1 MERVIERH
9 LPHGGRTLAEREGG
23 HDPEKNEDDNRNMFR
38 GSPPDSAGFKDRI
51 AHFTWP
57 WFATTMSTGALAV
70 VLGQTPNKFDGLQ
83 TIGKIF
89 FILDLV
95 LFALFSIAMFLRA
108 YWFPRRFL
116 ASLHHPV
123 EGLFFGSYWV
133 SVSLILNC
141 MQAYGVPNSGPWL
154 IKCLNVLFWIYCAV
168 VLCVAIGQYYVLFQE
183 ERLRITDAVP
193 AWIFPIYP
201 LLVIGPMAGTM
212 VPSQPHHAALPMWV
226 GAVMLQGLAWIVA
239 LMMYAMYMQ
248 RLMTSSLPAP
258 STRPGMY
265 VSVGPAGY
273 TAAGLISLGVQAP
286 SVLYTDA
293 FTQNAIPDG
302 DIVRVIGTM
311 AGIFV
316 ILFAFW
322 FFCISSVAV
331 IAGLNKMSFTLNWW
345 AVSFLPLSS
354 KPDHVLLETPT
365 NVFAPTV
372 RLPQRRPNPR
382 RDPSRF
388 RPAKSRHQRH
398 LQRPN
403 DLPRHHVAHHGRG
416 SYPGVVEGQDHV
428 AWQGRG

>member
-1 MERVIERH
+1 MSGSIIERH
-9 LPHGGRTLAEREGG
+9 LPHGGRTLAEREGD
-23 HDPEKNEDDNRNMFR
+23 HDPEKNEDHRRNLYR
-38 GSPPDSAGFKDRI
+38 ASPPDSASFKDRI

-95 LFALFSIAMFLRA
+95 LFGLFNVAMALRA

-133 SVSLILNC
+133 SVSLLLNC
-141 MQAYGVPNSGPWL
+141 MQAYGVPSTGPWL
-154 IKCLNVLFWIYCAV
+154 IKAINVLFWIYCAI
-168 VLCVAIGQYYVLFQE
+168 VLVVAIGQYYVLFQE

-212 VPSQPHHAALPMWV
+212 VPSQPHHSALPMWI

-273 TAAGLISLGVQAP
+273 TAAGLVSLGVQAP
-286 SVLYTDA
+286 NILYTNA
-293 FTQNAIPDG
+293 FTQNSIPDG
-302 DIVRVIGTM
+302 DIVRVVGTM
-311 AGIFV
+311 SGIFI

-322 FFCISSVAV
+322 FFCISTVAV
-331 IAGLNKMSFTLNWW
+331 VAGVRRMSFTLNWW
-345 AVSFLPLSS
+345 AFVFPNAGMTLAAIQVGSALNSPAINGICSALTI
-354 KPDHVLLETPT
+354 LLVIMWLIT
-365 NVFAPTV
+365 A
-372 RLPQRRPNPR
+372 
-382 RDPSRF
+382 
-388 RPAKSRHQRH
+388 
-398 LQRPN
+398 
-403 DLPRHHVAHHGRG
+403 VAHIKALWGG
-416 SYPGVVEGQDHV
+416 KIMWPGKDEDKDMQNLGWGKFS
-428 AWQGRG
+428 A